1 MMSTDPTRDRAQPL
15 GYAACTAAE
24 EPPAVASSASGRIDN
39 RVEMAIR
46 KGRTALLATFACG
59 WLSACGGG
67 DSGTPTVP
75 PSVMV
80 TSSAVSVSA
89 TTAQTAPTSLI
100 KATISNP
107 GAGQYYFSKSFTTNG
122 LASITVTSTGN
133 VGSFTLQFKTPSS
146 LAPGT
151 YSDTLTV
158 EACEDSACQQQIM
171 GSPTT
176 VTVKYVVLEGPGIAP
191 QLTRLGPNEVVAG
204 DTGFQLIVAGSNFDA
219 QSVIQWNGTQHP
231 TNFVS
236 STLLVASISTSDI
249 AVSSNVAVTVANLE
263 TAGTTVSNALPFT
276 VSGSSVPATLILST
290 QSVNASYNTS
300 LGAGALVYNPVVVT
314 VNGSTSATYYYS
326 ISFTGSAVVGLA
338 VNGETGLTSGI
349 TVPPG
354 PTAGRI
360 TGEPN
365 GGLGERI
372 TGSFT
377 GPVNFIDQIQFVGA
391 SILGAG
397 TYADTITVKVCSDA
411 QCSKPIAGSPQSI
424 AVNYT
429 VTGDPIPNAY
439 YTLENASLV
448 LEAPTSGTA
457 ATGTTVIT
465 TNGMPPYGAYVFPT
479 SGSGAAVASAT
490 VQSDQNGSATVTIT
504 TKPPASVGSG
514 IYTDSVQLQIC
525 YDSACTKPA
534 TSAPLTVQV
543 LYIVD
548 ASPGVDFTQ
557 TSIPVEIWAMAWNAT
572 TERFYATANSDTGG
586 ITHSLLV
593 INPVTA
599 SIEQVVSLG
608 QNDPTS
614 IALTD
619 NGQYAYIIS
628 LQQVIR
634 VDLGTLTIDET
645 VNVSANAIKTV
656 PGEPDSFV
664 VETPDQQLIIY
675 DGTTPR
681 PQSSVAGVPFFT
693 FGADASTVY
702 AYDPAFTPPTMYQ
715 LSVSS
720 SGFNTAQTTPNVALA
735 PIYLLDIEYAGGLV
749 YTTTGSVYNPSTQ
762 SVESSFRFLNSNPAG
777 TTVFGGA
784 LAIDTS
790 LNRAYFV
797 TSDTPN
803 LMPGGS
809 TIEGFNLTTQAP
821 TWITRLP
828 KGGGGIMRW
837 GANGLAY
844 YLGNGVSPTITFI
857 SGSVVSR

>member
-1 MMSTDPTRDRAQPL
+1 LT
-15 GYAACTAAE
+15 
-24 EPPAVASSASGRIDN
+24 
-39 RVEMAIR
+39 
-46 KGRTALLATFACG
+46 
-59 WLSACGGG
+59 
-67 DSGTPTVP
+67 
-75 PSVMV
+75 V
-80 TSSAVSVSA
+80 TSSTVSA
-89 TTAQTAPTSLI
+89 SVTTAETAPSSLI
-100 KATISNP
+100 NATISNS
-107 GAGQYYFSKSFTTNG
+107 GSGQYYFSKSFTTNG
-122 LASITVTSTGN
+122 LDSVTAANNAN
-133 VGSFTLQFKTPSS
+133 VGTFTLRFKTPSS

-151 YSDTLTV
+151 YKDTLTI
-158 EACEDSACQQQIM
+158 EACEDSACQQQIA
-171 GSPTT
+171 GSPARIT
-176 VTVKYVVLEGPGIAP
+176 VNYVVSEGPGTAP
-191 QLTRLGPNEVVAG
+191 QLSRLGPNTVVAG
-204 DTGFQLIVAGSNFDA
+204 GSSFQLIVTGTNFDG
-219 QSVIQWNGTQHP
+219 QSIIQWNGAQQP
-231 TNFVS
+231 TTFIS
-236 STLLVASISTSDI
+236 STLLVASISTANI
-249 AVSSNVAVTVANLE
+249 AASGSIPVTVANFE
-263 TAGTTVSNALPFT
+263 TAGTTVSNELPFT

-290 QSVNASYNTS
+290 QSIHASYNTS
-300 LGAGALVYNPVVVT
+300 LGGGAILYNPVVVT
-314 VNGSTSATYYYS
+314 VNGTTSATYYYS

-338 VNGETGLTSGI
+338 INGQTGLTSGT

-365 GGLGERI
+365 GGLGQTI
-372 TGSFT
+372 TGTFT
-377 GPVNFIDQIQFVGA
+377 GAANFVDQIQFVTG

-397 TYADTITVKVCSDA
+397 TYSDTITVKVCSDA

-424 AVNYT
+424 AIDYT
-429 VTGDPIPNAY
+429 VTGNTTPTAQ

-457 ATGTTVIT
+457 VTSTTVIT
-465 TNGMPPYGAYVFPT
+465 TNGMPPYGAYVFPII
-479 SGSGAAVASAT
+479 GSGTAVASAT
-490 VQSDQNGSATVTIT
+490 VQSDQNGSATVNIT
-504 TKPPASVGSG
+504 TKPPASLGSG
-514 IYTDSVQLQIC
+514 IYNDSVQLKIC

-534 TSAPLTVQV
+534 IPAPLTVQV

-572 TERFYATANSDTGG
+572 TQRFYATANSDTGG

-593 INPVTA
+593 INPMTA

-628 LQQVIR
+628 LGQVIR

-664 VETPDQQLIIY
+664 VETSDPKLIIY

-681 PQSSVAGVPFFT
+681 PQSSVTGALESNIFFT

-702 AYDPAFTPPTMYQ
+702 AYDSTVISPTMYQ

-720 SGFNTAQTTPNVALA
+720 SGFTTAQTTSNVALEQG
-735 PIYLLDIEYAGGLV
+735 YLLDIEYAGGLV
-749 YTTTGSVYNPSTQ
+749 YATTGSVYNPSTQ
-762 SVESSFRFLNSNPAG
+762 SVQAPFIFLNSNPAG

-784 LAIDTS
+784 LALDTS

-803 LMPGGS
+803 QVPSGS

-828 KGGGGIMRW
+828 NGGGGIMRW
-837 GANGLAY
+837 GTNGLAY

-857 SGSVVSR
+857 SGGVVSR